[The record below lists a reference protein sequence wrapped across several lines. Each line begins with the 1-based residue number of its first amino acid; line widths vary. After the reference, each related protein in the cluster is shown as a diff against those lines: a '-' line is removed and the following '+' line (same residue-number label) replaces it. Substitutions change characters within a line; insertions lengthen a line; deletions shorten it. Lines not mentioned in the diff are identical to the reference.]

1 METPKIYES
10 PDGGKTVYARDF
22 GAPPNFRVLV
32 KSPEKRVVLVTG
44 GFDPLHSGHLAY
56 FKAAKALGD
65 TLVVGINSDSWL
77 KRKKGRSFYTWD
89 ERFQLIKNLEM
100 VDYVIEFNDDENN
113 SINAIKQAT
122 QTFPGAKI
130 IFANGGDRTAENI
143 PEMGLLDDERYKE
156 NLEFVFSV
164 GGDNKMNSSSWILEE
179 WKAPKTSRAWGY
191 YRVLHEQGKEIKVKE
206 LTVGA
211 KTCLSMQRH
220 KDRAEHWFV
229 AEGTAT
235 VYTLNAVTDMD
246 LVGTYDKFESL
257 HINKEQWHK
266 LCNETDEP
274 LRVIEIQYGEN
285 CIEEDI
291 ERK

>member
-10 PDGGKTVYARDF
+10 PDGGKTIYARDI
-22 GAPPNFRVLV
+22 GQAPTSRVLI

-65 TLVVGINSDSWL
+65 TLIVGINSDSWL
-77 KRKKGRSFYTWD
+77 KRKKGRSFYTWE

-143 PEMGLLDDERYKE
+143 PEMGLLDDIRYKE

-179 WKAPKTSRAWGY
+179 WKAPKTTRAWGY
-191 YRVLHEQGKEIKVKE
+191 YRVLHEQDKEIKVKE

-235 VYTLNAVTDMD
+235 VYTLNAGTDMD

-266 LCNETDEP
+266 LCNETDQP